1 MSRKKEVSEEPIKEE
16 VSLHWSKKRILIGF
30 VISVVLVGLLYYGV
44 SHILKQSIHT
54 TALPE
59 KNVAIT
65 PPVNVSLPSQ
75 KDVNVIIQQAQKQI
89 TQLTPDNIA
98 SSQSTINK
106 LISNLQKLQSGKES
120 PKDAVC
126 QLVCK

>member
-1 MSRKKEVSEEPIKEE
+1 MSRKKEVSEEPVKEE
-16 VSLHWSKKRILIGF
+16 VKLHWSKKRILIGF
-30 VISVVLVGLLYYGV
+30 IISAILVGLLYYGV
-44 SHILKQSIHT
+44 SHALQQSIQNA
-54 TALPE
+54 ALPE
-59 KNVAIT
+59 KNVTIT

-75 KDVNVIIQQAQKQI
+75 KDVNAIIQQAQEQI
-89 TQLTPDNIA
+89 AHLTPNNVT
-98 SSQSTINK
+98 SSQSTIIT

>member
-1 MSRKKEVSEEPIKEE
+1 MPRKKEMSDEPIKEE
-16 VSLHWSKKRILIGF
+16 ITLHWSTKRILIGF
-30 VISVVLVGLLYYGV
+30 VISAALIGILYYGV
-44 SHILKQSIHT
+44 SLALQKSMQKA
-54 TALPE
+54 ALPE
-59 KNVAIT
+59 KNVTIT

-75 KDVNVIIQQAQKQI
+75 KDVNTIIQQAQKQI
-89 TQLTPDNIA
+89 TQLTPDNVA
-98 SSQSTINK
+98 SSQSTINV